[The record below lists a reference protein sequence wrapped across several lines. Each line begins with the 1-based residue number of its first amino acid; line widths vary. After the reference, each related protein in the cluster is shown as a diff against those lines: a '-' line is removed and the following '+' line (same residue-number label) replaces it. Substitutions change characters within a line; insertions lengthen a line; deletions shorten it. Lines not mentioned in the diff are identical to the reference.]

1 MVSRAGSRG
10 DWLAV
15 ALQNSSGTFYR
26 LYPVGRD
33 GSFDVDFMHAMPNAW
48 NDASDRVLGVWLLDR
63 GGRPVVANVSY
74 DLHALPGRALRRP
87 NSLQRLPIK
96 IDGRLVT
103 AQPVFLRHGT
113 HTVASADPEVKI
125 GLLTVVP
132 VTLPKSKR
140 VALGWTRPSP
150 TIVDVAVPKNAGPF
164 LMVFGEAFH
173 PHWRA
178 TLDGE
183 QLTHVVVNGLS
194 NGWVVP
200 NLPDG
205 GKIVLTFD
213 GQQYYLIAAGLS
225 LIALVILIV
234 LACAPDLWPIR
245 TSDR

>member
-1 MVSRAGSRG
+1 MVNRAGSRG

-15 ALQNSSGTFYR
+15 ALQNSSGIFYR
-26 LYPVGRD
+26 LYPVGKD
-33 GSFDVDFMHAMPNAW
+33 GSFDVNFMHAIPNGW

-63 GGRPVVANVSY
+63 GGRPIVANVSY
-74 DLHALPGRALRRP
+74 NLHALPGRALRRP
-87 NSLQRLPIK
+87 SSLQSLPIK

-103 AQPVFLRHGT
+103 AQPVFLRRGV
-113 HTVASADPEVKI
+113 HTVASADREVKI

-132 VTLPKSKR
+132 VTLPKTKQ
-140 VALGWTRPSP
+140 VPLGWTRPSP
-150 TIVDVAVPKNAGPF
+150 TVVDVAVPKNAGPF

-183 QLTHVVVNGLS
+183 PLAHVVVNGLS

-205 GKIVLTFD
+205 GKIVLKFD

-245 TSDR
+245 TPER